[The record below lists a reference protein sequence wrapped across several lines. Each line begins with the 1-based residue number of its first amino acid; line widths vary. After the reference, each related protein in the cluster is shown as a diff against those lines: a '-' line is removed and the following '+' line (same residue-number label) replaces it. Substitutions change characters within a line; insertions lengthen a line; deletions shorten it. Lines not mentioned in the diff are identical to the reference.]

1 MLHKR
6 INQQKANLLI
16 CKNLFIACLSL
27 SFCIKTNAQSLQ
39 NANKLFWS
47 ENHRLTISDFKGIPT
62 KDDTVLQN
70 VSPNLWTH
78 KLGAITKSI
87 DVFLNTEKNQ
97 TTFTIRAGMLPE
109 FSWIKDPADT
119 IELKHEQGH
128 FDICEIYA
136 RMLRR
141 DIKKAHSLA
150 EAKSI
155 YEKISTDEETEQDA
169 YDLENT
175 FQAGGITADWK
186 EKIASRLE
194 VLKAFKNP
202 VIILP
207 FDH

>member
-1 MLHKR
+1 MLCKR
-6 INQQKANLLI
+6 INKQKANILI
-16 CKNLFIACLSL
+16 RKNLYIACLSL
-27 SFCIKTNAQSLQ
+27 AFCIKSNAQSLQ
-39 NANKLFWS
+39 NASKFFWS
-47 ENHRLTISDFKGIPT
+47 ENHRLTISDFKGIPA

-78 KLGAITKSI
+78 KLSAITKSI
-87 DVFLNTEKNQ
+87 DVSLNTEKNK

-109 FSWIKDPADT
+109 FSWIKDPGDT

-141 DIKKAHSLA
+141 DIKKALTLD

-155 YEKISTDEETEQDA
+155 YEKISTEEETEQDA
-169 YDLENT
+169 YDLVNT

-194 VLKAFKNP
+194 ALKAFKNP

-207 FDH
+207 FDQ